1 MRVLLVDDDAE
12 FRGMVRE
19 LLVRWPEVEIVA
31 ETADG
36 EEAVR
41 LADLHRPDV
50 VLMDLMIRRMNG
62 LEATRRLKALAPAV
76 AVIILTVYDDEAYR
90 LTALAAGAE
99 AFLEKKALGVD
110 LWPTIQRIVAKSP

>member
-12 FRGMVRE
+12 FRGTVRD
-19 LLVRWPEVEIVA
+19 LLAQRDGVEIIA

-50 VLMDLMIRRMNG
+50 VLMDLMIHRVNG
-62 LEATRRLKALAPAV
+62 LEATRRLKALAPEV

-90 LTALAAGAE
+90 QATLDMGAQ
-99 AFLEKKALGVD
+99 AFLEKKTLGVD
-110 LWPTIQRIVAKSP
+110 LWPTILRVTA